1 MKSLIIFLLCVLY
14 VMIGIALIVREMH
27 LYENSTQS
35 DLGASAF
42 IIALIGTIIWLPWL
56 IVYGII
62 QVYFIVKNKFK
73 KK

>member
-42 IIALIGTIIWLPWL
+42 IIALIGAIIWLPWL

-62 QVYFIVKNKFK
+62 QVYFIVRNKFK